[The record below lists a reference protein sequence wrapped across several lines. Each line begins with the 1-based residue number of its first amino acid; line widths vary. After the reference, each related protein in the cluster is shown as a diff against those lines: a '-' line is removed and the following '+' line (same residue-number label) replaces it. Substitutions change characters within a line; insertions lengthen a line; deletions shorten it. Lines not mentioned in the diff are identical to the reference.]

1 MRPATV
7 LHLGKY
13 YPPERGGIE
22 TVLEALCVGADASV
36 APRALVMSTGRRT
49 VHEVIARVPV
59 TRVGSLSTIGAVS
72 VTPTLPIWLRRA
84 TTDVVVLHEPNPM
97 ALVACALARPAA
109 PLVVWFHSEV
119 IRPRWK
125 YELFYRP
132 FLDWALARAA
142 RIVVAAP
149 PMRDVPALAAVR
161 DKVVVIPYGLDPTPY
176 DVPDLPARAGEAAR
190 PPTLLF
196 VGRLVAYKGVDVLLR
211 AMAGVPASLV
221 LVGDGPLRGS
231 LEALAR
237 ELRVADRV
245 RFAGRVTD
253 ADRLAWY
260 GRADAVVLPSVSRQ
274 EAFGMVQVE
283 AMLSG
288 RPVVSTSLPTG
299 VPWVNRDGETGL
311 VVPPGDVAAL
321 RGALV
326 ALASDAA
333 LRRRLGRAAR
343 AHALEHFTA
352 ARMCASFDAL
362 CRAVARESA
371 VVPGSQP
378 ARVG

>member
-22 TVLEALCVGADASV
+22 TVLEALCVGADATV
-36 APRALVMSTGRRT
+36 APRALVLSTGRRT
-49 VHEVIARVPV
+49 LHEVIARIPV
-59 TRVGSLSTIGAVS
+59 TRVGSVATIGAVS
-72 VTPTLPIWLRRA
+72 VAPMLPVWLRRA
-84 TTDVVVLHEPNPM
+84 TADVIVLHEPNPM
-97 ALVACALARPAA
+97 ALVACVLARPSA

-119 IRPRWK
+119 IRPHWK
-125 YELFYRP
+125 YQLFYRP
-132 FLDWALARAA
+132 FLDWVLARAA
-142 RIVVAAP
+142 RVVVAAP

-176 DVPDLPARAGEAAR
+176 GSIASPAPEVGER
-190 PPTLLF
+190 RQPTLLF

-211 AMAGVPASLV
+211 AMVGVPASLV
-221 LVGDGPLRGS
+221 LVGDGPLRRT
-231 LEALAR
+231 LEALAQD
-237 ELRVADRV
+237 LGVTDRV
-245 RFAGRVTD
+245 QFLGRVTD
-253 ADRLAWY
+253 AERLDWY

-299 VPWVNRDGETGL
+299 VPWVNRHLQTGI
-311 VVPPGDVAAL
+311 VVPPGDVDAL

-326 ALASDAA
+326 RLSTDQDE
-333 LRRRLGRAAR
+333 RTRLGRAAR
-343 AHALEHFTA
+343 AHALEQFTA
-352 ARMCASFDAL
+352 ARMCATFDAL
-362 CRAVARESA
+362 CRSVAGETAVA
-371 VVPGSQP
+371 PQSQP